1 MSGWWKDEQAKTDHR
16 ERVLEGMKHAWRE
29 GKRIGR
35 PPVMERPGFPGRFSA
50 ACKAIESGS
59 LSRRQAAKM
68 LGIGYATLK
77 RLIDARQQQEE
88 LTESLDR

>member
-16 ERVLEGMKHAWRE
+16 ERVLAGMQRAWRE

-35 PPVMERPGFPGRFSA
+35 PPAMERPGFAERFSA
-50 ACKAIESGS
+50 ARRAIESGS
-59 LSRRQAAKM
+59 LSRRQAAKL

-77 RLIDARQQQEE
+77 RLIDAHRQQEA
-88 LTESLDR
+88 LTESLGQ